1 MSQFAF
7 EGRREQ
13 TGESVR
19 GTREA
24 PSHAVLGRDLLADGI
39 LLTHFEEQKKA
50 QAPRRLFTGL
60 LGRVPVLERVLF
72 ARYFALMLRAGLDI
86 KRSLKT
92 LHEQT
97 KNRSMRTALGVLQ
110 QDIEKGKTLAESMAV
125 WPKVF
130 PAMFTSFIRVGETT
144 GRLEQSLQVLAEQL
158 QKEYELKRAVRGAL
172 LYPAVIL
179 VALVAVAFAMLVFV
193 IPKLAEVFK
202 GFDVELP
209 LLTRMLLMLGTFME
223 VYWYLVLL
231 GMGLLAVAGWWLWRM
246 PVLRAKILHVFLFM
260 PVLGSIM
267 QQVNLARFSR
277 SLSSLLKSGVAFTE
291 ALDIM
296 SANTPHPSYSR
307 VLKESSEYVKK
318 GKSLSEFLATTKR
331 LFPVLML
338 NVVRVGEETGEL
350 DVVLEETARF
360 YESEIDQVMKNLT
373 SILEPVLMIIM
384 GLAVGALAVSVIQP
398 IYGLVNVL

>member
-1 MSQFAF
+1 MPQFAF

-13 TGESVR
+13 TGEVVN

-24 PSHAVLGRDLLADGI
+24 PSHAVLGRDLLAEGI
-39 LLTHFEEQKKA
+39 LLTHFEEQKKVPA
-50 QAPRRLFTGL
+50 TRRGL
-60 LGRVPVLERVLF
+60 GSWLGRVPVLERVLF

-86 KRSLKT
+86 KRSLMT
-92 LHEQT
+92 LQEQT
-97 KNRSMRTALGVLQ
+97 RNHSLRAALGELYREVEQ
-110 QDIEKGKTLAESMAV
+110 GKTLAESMTK

-130 PAMFTSFIRVGETT
+130 PTLVTSFIRVGETT

-172 LYPAVIL
+172 LYPAVI
-179 VALVAVAFAMLVFV
+179 VTALIAVAFAMLVFV

-209 LLTRMLLMLGTFME
+209 LLTRMLLALGTFVE
-223 VYWYLVLL
+223 GYWYLVLL
-231 GMGLLAVAGWWLWRM
+231 GMLALAVAGYWLWRV
-246 PVLRAKILHVFLFM
+246 PRIKAATLHGFLFV
-260 PVLGSIM
+260 PVIGSIM
-267 QQVNLARFSR
+267 KQVNLARFSR

-307 VLKESSEYVKK
+307 LLANSSEHVKK
-318 GKSLSEFLATTKR
+318 GKPLSEWLATAKR

-338 NVVRVGEETGEL
+338 NVVKVGEETGEL
-350 DVVLEETARF
+350 DKVLEETARF
-360 YESEIDQVMKNLT
+360 YESEVDQVMKNLT
-373 SILEPVLMIIM
+373 SILEPVLMILI

>member
-1 MSQFAF
+1 MPQFAF
-7 EGRREQ
+7 SGRREQ
-13 TGESVR
+13 TGEAVN
-19 GTREA
+19 GVREA
-24 PSHAVLGRDLLADGI
+24 PSHAVLGRDLLAEGI
-39 LLTHFEEQKKA
+39 LLTHFEEQKTVRS
-50 QAPRRLFTGL
+50 PRRLLTGL
-60 LGRVPVLERVLF
+60 VGRVPVLERVLF

-86 KRSLKT
+86 KRSLLT
-92 LHEQT
+92 LQEQT
-97 KNRSMRTALGVLQ
+97 KNRSMRMALGALQ
-110 QDIEKGKTLAESMAV
+110 QEIEKGKTLAESMTA

-130 PAMFTSFIRVGETT
+130 PTLFTSFIRVGETT

-209 LLTRMLLMLGTFME
+209 LLTRWLLALGSFME
-223 VYWYLVLL
+223 LYWYLVLL
-231 GMGLLAVAGWWLWRM
+231 GMLAVGVAGYWLWRV
-246 PVLRAKILHVFLFM
+246 PAIRAQLLHGFLFV
-260 PVLGSIM
+260 PVVGPIM

-307 VLKESSEYVKK
+307 VFDESSEYVKK

-338 NVVRVGEETGEL
+338 NVVKIGEETGEL

-360 YESEIDQVMKNLT
+360 YESEVDQVMKNLT
-373 SILEPVLMIIM
+373 SILEPVLMIVM